1 MTLGRPNIAEQV
13 VLDYLTGKPD
23 RTLDRKLDEPAIR
36 ALAAQRGLPRFDLP
50 SVMKRMHAKL
60 LLHPLQHGRW
70 VLSLEAQPA
79 RTARLDE
86 LDVVADAVLRRL
98 DMDYYVSWHSAL
110 WHYGLIDQQSR
121 RIYVAVMK
129 RKRPVTLGL
138 ASVRFVTVAERK
150 FFGRTRVED
159 FEWPVWMATVEKALI
174 DCLDQPRLAAPLPV
188 VANALRNAYR
198 DGILDPER
206 LIADALRFNSPNLN
220 RRLGFFMDLYDIP
233 GTEPLAL
240 RVGRTYAVPLAPGGK
255 PDGERLPVNRRWRVY
270 EDPAIIGTALE
281 LK

>member
-1 MTLGRPNIAEQV
+1 
-13 VLDYLTGKPD
+13 
-23 RTLDRKLDEPAIR
+23 
-36 ALAAQRGLPRFDLP
+36 
-50 SVMKRMHAKL
+50 
-60 LLHPLQHGRW
+60 
-70 VLSLEAQPA
+70 
-79 RTARLDE
+79 
-86 LDVVADAVLRRL
+86 
-98 DMDYYVSWHSAL
+98 MDYYVSWHSSL

-174 DCLDQPRLAAPLPV
+174 DCFDQPRLAAPLPV
-188 VANALRNAYR
+188 IANALRNAHR
-198 DGILDPER
+198 EGILDSER
-206 LIADALRFNSPNLN
+206 LVADALRFNSPNLN

-240 RVGRTYAVPLAPGGK
+240 RVGRAYAVPLAPGGK

-270 EDPAIIGTALE
+270 EDSAIIGTALE